1 MKVVL
6 ISPDVNV
13 HRLSQ
18 QILKNEPKIIDRY
31 PPTAFDGEGDGGTG
45 LGPNSLTS
53 RFFYFNVLRW
63 WGTRALRKSIR
74 KGYEMYTNIKDKPI
88 YVQCWANVMRKG
100 QRIKSHIHD
109 KRPLPAHQNLSGHF
123 NVKVDG
129 LTSTYYNGEP
139 HVNKDGE
146 MLLFPSFIPHWTDV
160 YNGEGERITVAF
172 DIKSADFYKQDVVE
186 EAKSHWVKI

>member
-31 PPTAFDGEGDGGTG
+31 PPTALDGVSDGGTG
-45 LGPNSLTS
+45 LGLNSLTS
-53 RFFYFNVLRW
+53 RFFHFNVLNW
-63 WGTRALRKSIR
+63 WGTRKLRKSIR
-74 KGYEMYTNIKDKPI
+74 KGYETYTNIKDQPI

-100 QRIKSHIHD
+100 QRIYSHIHVD
-109 KRPLPAHQNLSGHF
+109 RSLPAHQNLSGHF

-160 YNGEGERITVAF
+160 YNGEEERITVAF
-172 DIKSADFYKQDVVE
+172 DIMSADFYKQDVFDD
-186 EAKSHWVKI
+186 AKSHWVKI